1 MEQLNIFDHA
11 ASVAA
16 KDRGIQQAA
25 DHKKSLLEFARKE
38 AVELA
43 RAMGEITADD
53 VQRRLVEK
61 GISVRALGSAA
72 GALFR
77 GGQWQWTGRFKKS
90 ERAHSHSNLIRI
102 WVWKGDK

>member
-16 KDRGIQQAA
+16 KERGIQQAA
-25 DHKKSLLEFARKE
+25 DNKASLLEFARKE

-61 GISVRALGSAA
+61 GHQRAGFGIGS
-72 GALFR
+72 GC
-77 GGQWQWTGRFKKS
+77 
-90 ERAHSHSNLIRI
+90 
-102 WVWKGDK
+102 VV

>member
-1 MEQLNIFDHA
+1 MIQPQLFDHA

-16 KDRGIQQAA
+16 KERGIQQAA
-25 DHKKSLLEFARKE
+25 DNKTSLLEFARKE

-77 GGQWQWTGRFKKS
+77 GKQWQWTGRFKKS
-90 ERAHSHSNLIRI
+90 ERAHSHSNLLR
-102 WVWKGDK
+102 VWSLKR